1 MAKGKGFIAEFKKFI
16 MRGNVIDL
24 LAVGHILPHKA
35 DICIGRQIFAG
46 EQRVFEQIAH
56 QHAQIG
62 FRKGKLVGQIQIP
75 VNGNLLLRSP
85 ERIIARDSVHG
96 GVRA

>member
-1 MAKGKGFIAEFKKFI
+1 MTLERTVVAVFYNQTQHGGAEHLADDAHIA
-16 MRGNVIDL
+16 L
-24 LAVGHILPHKA
+24 L
-35 DICIGRQIFAG
+35 GRQIFAG
-46 EQRVFEQIAH
+46 EQRVFEQVAH

-62 FRKGKLVGQIQIP
+62 FRQGKLVGQIQIP

-96 GVRA
+96 GVGA